1 MTLKLR
7 QEEIMQ
13 ELIANVQA
21 KFPEMKYLDYHGDPY
36 GGSQVIIEVALPDEE
51 TMFAMSEYAAGLEID
66 ILVKYGYSFMLMPNY
81 PHETA
86 DVA

>member
-1 MTLKLR
+1 
-7 QEEIMQ
+7 
-13 ELIANVQA
+13 
-21 KFPEMKYLDYHGDPY
+21 
-36 GGSQVIIEVALPDEE
+36 
-51 TMFAMSEYAAGLEID
+51 MSEYAAGLEID